1 MSLVLGMIS
10 QPLEKII
17 QTILYSKFMDLEVK
31 DQFFKI
37 DKLPSLNQ
45 DEMNNSSSSMTIKV
59 IESVEFPW
67 WLSG

>member
-1 MSLVLGMIS
+1 MSLVLGMIL

-45 DEMNNSSSSMTIKV
+45 DEMNNSSSSVTIKV